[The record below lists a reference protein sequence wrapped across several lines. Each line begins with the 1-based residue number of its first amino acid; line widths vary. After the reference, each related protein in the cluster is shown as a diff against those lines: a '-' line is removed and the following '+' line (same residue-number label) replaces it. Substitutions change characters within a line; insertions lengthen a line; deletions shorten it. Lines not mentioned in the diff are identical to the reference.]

1 MVRGIGFSNLTI
13 NDFQEVSD
21 LFDADVMEIT
31 LESAVAAR
39 NIPGG
44 TAPNRVSEAIAEAKQ
59 MLAGLD

>member
-1 MVRGIGFSNLTI
+1 MS
-13 NDFQEVSD
+13 DFQEVSD
-21 LFDADVMEIT
+21 LFEADVMEIT